1 MQINDRVE
9 NPAKKFLQRY
19 IWLRKRRDALCAEI
33 REHYA
38 SATRCTVQ
46 LSPIRTGGA
55 GAYDHMAEEICRI
68 VDTRDRLNDCVCR
81 LDEQLREILSAID
94 SVSDERY
101 KTVLQLR
108 YINGYSW
115 QRIENAMNYEA
126 TQVFVLHGRA
136 LLEINDWLER
146 AE

>member
-1 MQINDRVE
+1 MQIE

-33 REHYA
+33 RDHYA

-46 LSPIRTGGA
+46 MSPIRTGGA

-68 VDTRDRLNDCVCR
+68 VDARDRLEDCVCR
-81 LDEQLREILSAID
+81 LDAQLQDILTAVE

-115 QRIENAMNYEA
+115 DKIEYTLPYERA
-126 TQVFVLHGRA
+126 QIFVLHGHA
-136 LLEINDWLER
+136 LLEINEYLKTSD
-146 AE
+146 